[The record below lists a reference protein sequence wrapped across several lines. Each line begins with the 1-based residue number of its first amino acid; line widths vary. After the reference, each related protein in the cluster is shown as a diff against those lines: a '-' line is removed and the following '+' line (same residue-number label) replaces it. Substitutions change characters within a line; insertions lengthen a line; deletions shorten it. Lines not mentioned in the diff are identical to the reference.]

1 MAQSTI
7 SVSCKVQ
14 MTQKN
19 MYKSVLRKSVLR
31 KSAPLQVRTSG
42 DDSISDSI
50 NSQNNDDT
58 PRVDTPLD
66 TPTLTPKRRGR
77 RRSSMGR
84 KSILQ
89 TASCATNTT
98 TRVPS
103 LVARPLGRSR
113 ATRHSTGRRS
123 RMHSKIPWRTNWRNS
138 MQHRGMRSMDEII
151 KLSNLM
157 HFISNNCEERV
168 TLLQIAM
175 TPSEVCHRVHNSVSH
190 TVTHWSGLLTC
201 SVIISEIICHI
212 CRPGEK
218 VKKTSCATLFTN
230 D

>member
-1 MAQSTI
+1 
-7 SVSCKVQ
+7 
-14 MTQKN
+14 
-19 MYKSVLRKSVLR
+19 
-31 KSAPLQVRTSG
+31 
-42 DDSISDSI
+42 
-50 NSQNNDDT
+50 
-58 PRVDTPLD
+58 
-66 TPTLTPKRRGR
+66 
-77 RRSSMGR
+77 MGR
-84 KSILQ
+84 KRILQ
-89 TASCATNTT
+89 TASCATNNT

-103 LVARPLGRSR
+103 LVASPLARSR
-113 ATRHSTGRRS
+113 ATRHSTVRPRRS
-123 RMHSKIPWRTNWRNS
+123 RMHSRIPWRTNWRNS

-212 CRPGEK
+212 CRPGDK
-218 VKKTSCATLFTN
+218 VKKTSCATSFTN